1 MFDASKFLKRV
12 NLRNRQRKVTEMYK
26 KEGLTESVIG
36 LQLQINKERHEND
49 IEDENERIYKEFVQ

>member
-12 NLRNRQRKVTEMYK
+12 NLRNRQRKATEMYK